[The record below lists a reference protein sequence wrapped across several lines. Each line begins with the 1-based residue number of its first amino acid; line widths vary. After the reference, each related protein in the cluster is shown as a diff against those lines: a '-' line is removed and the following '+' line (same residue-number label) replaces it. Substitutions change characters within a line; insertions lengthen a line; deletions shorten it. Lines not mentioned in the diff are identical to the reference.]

1 MKGSLLREPES
12 KYVRDGIFEL
22 RIVFS
27 NDTARVFYF
36 FFKEKRIIV
45 TNGFIKKTRKLPVR
59 EIERAIRYKADY
71 EERQDSKDE

>member
-12 KYVRDGIFEL
+12 KYVRNGIFEL
-22 RIVFS
+22 RIAFS